1 MDEGR
6 YLALSVDYA
15 ETIPDVIWPVSN
27 ITYSMMRNDP
37 AVSAVLSA
45 ITLPIRRATWAVDP
59 AGCRPKIAQMVAD
72 DLGLPVLGVS
82 KPTAARTRGV
92 SWPEHLRA
100 ALMYL
105 VYGHAAFEMLADVS
119 SGMARLVGLY
129 ERVQHTISFI
139 HSTPDGDFGGISQFY
154 HPDRKEAPEIGADRM
169 VFYSHSREGS
179 AWHGRSL
186 LRPMYASF
194 LLKREAQR
202 ILATS
207 SRRFGMGVP
216 TVEWVP
222 GATPTPAQM
231 TAAQQAASAA
241 RVGDESGL
249 ALPPGAT
256 LVLKGLT
263 GGTPDVL
270 AFIKWLDQQISKSA
284 LAQFLDLGGESSH
297 GSRALGT
304 AFVDLFTLAITA
316 AAEEVA
322 DQATR
327 QAAARIVEWNFGP
340 DEPVPSVVVTD
351 IGTKHEITADALL
364 QLMQAGAITADPALE
379 EYVRKAYQLPQRST
393 PWAPPARPKGASTSG
408 PGLLGDSGVGDANTV
423 AAAAKPPARPRRRRQ
438 PATGQLA
445 LPIAAADDTEPDPAA
460 EQKDAAQHQHAW
472 ERTRAQ
478 VLADWPDVAQPMVDD
493 LAQQAA
499 DASASGDL
507 SELATITVSA
517 AVLAGL
523 VAALTPPLLALAAES
538 AGHVL
543 ADAKAHGV
551 TVRKPKAPGAGKAGQ
566 VAEVTASLIATGYAQ
581 AATRKAMQVAGGT
594 AEDVRAAVESTLT
607 DMGGSA
613 AGLVADQVGA
623 GLTAAQAAGRSA
635 AFAAAGK
642 KIAGWRASET
652 LDSNTCE
659 PCREISQTVFATL
672 AEVEAAYGGAGGY
685 SGCLGGLR
693 CRGFARAIWK

>member
-263 GGTPDVL
+263 GGTPPMCWRSSNGSTSR
-270 AFIKWLDQQISKSA
+270 FRSRPSHS
-284 LAQFLDLGGESSH
+284 FLTWVA
-297 GSRALGT
+297 SRRTGRGL
-304 AFVDLFTLAITA
+304 
-316 AAEEVA
+316 
-322 DQATR
+322 
-327 QAAARIVEWNFGP
+327 
-340 DEPVPSVVVTD
+340 
-351 IGTKHEITADALL
+351 
-364 QLMQAGAITADPALE
+364 
-379 EYVRKAYQLPQRST
+379 
-393 PWAPPARPKGASTSG
+393 WAPP
-408 PGLLGDSGVGDANTV
+408 
-423 AAAAKPPARPRRRRQ
+423 
-438 PATGQLA
+438 
-445 LPIAAADDTEPDPAA
+445 
-460 EQKDAAQHQHAW
+460 
-472 ERTRAQ
+472 
-478 VLADWPDVAQPMVDD
+478 
-493 LAQQAA
+493 
-499 DASASGDL
+499 
-507 SELATITVSA
+507 
-517 AVLAGL
+517 
-523 VAALTPPLLALAAES
+523 
-538 AGHVL
+538 
-543 ADAKAHGV
+543 
-551 TVRKPKAPGAGKAGQ
+551 
-566 VAEVTASLIATGYAQ
+566 SLIFSRWLSPPPPKRSP
-581 AATRKAMQVAGGT
+581 TRRP
-594 AEDVRAAVESTLT
+594 VRPQP
-607 DMGGSA
+607 GSSN
-613 AGLVADQVGA
+613 GIL
-623 GLTAAQAAGRSA
+623 GRTS
-635 AFAAAGK
+635 
-642 KIAGWRASET
+642 
-652 LDSNTCE
+652 
-659 PCREISQTVFATL
+659 
-672 AEVEAAYGGAGGY
+672 
-685 SGCLGGLR
+685 R
-693 CRGFARAIWK
+693 CRPLW